1 MARATLYVARDKRQP
16 SRHDVGS
23 VLCLQ
28 LVETISPALKVDVH
42 QCDNARDRPPWLTGT
57 PTLHEDNGSKSQGFE
72 AVQRLQTI
80 AMEVAEARG
89 RDARRKPT
97 ATAAQGSSSVAARSA
112 SVVAPGDIAV
122 APGNEDDDMWGSR
135 IDDDDEEV
143 QEPRKI
149 SADDLA
155 RVNASRQFSNASV
168 QQAPRSLPPVNA

>member
-1 MARATLYVARDKRQP
+1 MARNATLYVARDKRQS

-28 LVETISPALKVDVH
+28 LVEAVSPALKVTVH

-97 ATAAQGSSSVAARSA
+97 ATAAQGPSVAARSA
-112 SVVAPGDIAV
+112 SVVQSDVAV
-122 APGNEDDDMWGSR
+122 ASGNEDDDMWGSR
-135 IDDDDEEV
+135 IDDNDEEV
-143 QEPRKI
+143 PEPRKI

-155 RVNASRQFSNASV
+155 RANASRQISNASV